1 MLKYIFILF
10 SWLLMTVQMEA
21 QQTNPFLELVG
32 KTYGEYHD
40 KYQSLQDS
48 LFDGAGKNHQELL
61 RLLKEAA
68 QYDETGEWELTWQ
81 LVAVNID
88 LFEER
93 NGTYQINGG
102 QLGMDFAGQL
112 LDIAETAR
120 EKHFPHLQA
129 RALFDAANC
138 YCIYIQNY
146 ERAFFVFNKLADLLS
161 TISTYDYPVKPYVY
175 NEIGKLYFNFR
186 EYDEAEYYFRLVKD
200 DPALRDNYYNPY
212 FAALHGLGLCYRN
225 NKADY
230 VRSDSC
236 FYAILDT
243 ISRDD
248 EQVRRMWSGII
259 AGCLGVNR
267 YLQGQYDEALP
278 WLLSAS
284 QKITRPNDFP
294 YLQEIHTWLADIYL
308 RKEDIAAAGKHI
320 STALD
325 LHAQTLIP
333 EIPPE
338 LYSVQSKYMSYTGH
352 PQEATALLDSAL
364 VVTSRQNES
373 FSGLV
378 LCKIEQQLREAD
390 NQIHRQETSFYRL
403 IVIIICIALIILLS
417 LLIMVAFLYRK
428 KRQAYHE
435 LVRQNQKWAGI
446 IVNEN
451 AEEEEVGVTLENTSE
466 IEEIDLLIMNSIEK
480 AMNEDEL
487 YKRSDLTLDVLV
499 SIIGYKRY
507 HISGVLNRCTGRN
520 FSTYVNEFRVKEVI
534 RLISDPASSS
544 KTVEEIA
551 FDTGFNDRK
560 SLYRIFKK
568 ITGLSFSDF
577 RKNMCVK

>member
-10 SWLLMTVQMEA
+10 IGLLLSVQMEA

-40 KYQSLQDS
+40 KYQRLQDS
-48 LFDGAGKNHQELL
+48 LFVDGGKNHQELL

-68 QYDETGEWELTWQ
+68 RYDKTGEWELTWQ

-88 LFEER
+88 LYNQR
-93 NGTYQINGG
+93 NGAYQISGE
-102 QLGMDFAGQL
+102 QAAVDLAGQL
-112 LDIAETAR
+112 LQIAETAR
-120 EKHFPHLQA
+120 INQFPHLQA

-138 YCIYIQNY
+138 YCIYVQNY
-146 ERAFFVFNKLADLLS
+146 ERAFSIFNKLANLLA
-161 TISTYDYPVKPYVY
+161 TISTCDYPVKPHVY
-175 NEIGKLYFNFR
+175 NEIAKLYFNFR
-186 EYDEAEYYFRLVKD
+186 EYDEAEHYFRLVKD
-200 DPALRDNYYNPY
+200 DPALRDNYYHPY

-225 NKADY
+225 NNADY

-236 FYAILDT
+236 FYAMLDT

-248 EQVRRMWSGII
+248 ELVRRVWAGII
-259 AGCLGVNR
+259 EGCLGVNR

-284 QKITRPNDFP
+284 QKITRLNDFP
-294 YLQEIHTWLADIYL
+294 YLQEIHTWLADVYL

-320 STALD
+320 SAALD
-325 LHAQTLIP
+325 LHKQTLIP

-352 PQEATALLDSAL
+352 PQKAAALLDSAL

-403 IVIIICIALIILLS
+403 IVIVICIALIILLS
-417 LLIMVAFLYRK
+417 LLIMVAFLYKK

-446 IVNEN
+446 IVDEN
-451 AEEEEVGVTLENTSE
+451 TEEEEACVTLENTKE
-466 IEEIDLLIMNSIEK
+466 VEEIDLLVMNSIEK
-480 AMNEDEL
+480 AMIEDEL
-487 YKRSDLTLDVLV
+487 YKRNDLTLDVLV
-499 SIIGYKRY
+499 SIIGHKRY
-507 HISGVLNRCTGRN
+507 HISAVLNRCTGRN

-534 RLISDPASSS
+534 RLISDPTSSR

-560 SLYRIFKK
+560 SLYRIFRK